1 MVLLVIDPESVPEAM
16 ALAKQLGCAIWVGSD
31 GVTEDEYQLYGA
43 SGIKISRFIY
53 LLADAD
59 ELVLSDARETIGEHH
74 PSEII
79 WVQCMRTPK

>member
-1 MVLLVIDPESVPEAM
+1 MVFLVIDPASVPEAM

-31 GVTEDEYQLYGA
+31 GVTEDEYRRYGA

-53 LLADAD
+53 PLANAD
-59 ELVLSDARETIGEHH
+59 ELILSDARQTIGEHH

-79 WVQCMRTPK
+79 WVQYVWTPE

>member
-1 MVLLVIDPESVPEAM
+1 MVFLVVDPASVPEAM

-31 GVTEDEYQLYGA
+31 GVTEDEYQRYGA

-53 LLADAD
+53 PLADAGD
-59 ELVLSDARETIGEHH
+59 SVLSDARETIGEHH

-79 WVQCMRTPK
+79 WVQYLWKR

>member
-1 MVLLVIDPESVPEAM
+1 MVFLVVDPESVPEAM

-31 GVTEDEYQLYGA
+31 GVTEDEYQRYGA

-53 LLADAD
+53 PLANAD
-59 ELVLSDARETIGEHH
+59 ESVLTDARETIGEHH

-79 WVQCMRTPK
+79 WVQYVWTA